1 VLAFEPC
8 DQAMQKRQS
17 SFRWQDTVGRKS
29 SGTSRMQVFPTG
41 LSVRLTAPFGMGG
54 AFALYAVAGGPLR
67 GKPLYEDVLREIEWP
82 AQDL

>member
-1 VLAFEPC
+1 
-8 DQAMQKRQS
+8 
-17 SFRWQDTVGRKS
+17 
-29 SGTSRMQVFPTG
+29 MQVFPTR

-54 AFALYAVAGGPLR
+54 AFALYAVAGGPLP